1 MSTKVRSFC
10 EDDRQRAKSSLGFS
24 LRPCSDF
31 TPRHHEHRQS
41 YHEHSKET
49 TIFNPYFTNDDD
61 TKTKSVSRSHRN
73 SSASSTK
80 ELFIR
85 CPSPSDVASIKTEVE
100 SSRRQSLVVLGTL
113 IALFILTMVTLT
125 LTILNTLRSSCDCS
139 GFSSRRG
146 MNSSSDDIDVKR
158 NILDLQSKLE
168 RLSQQYKEL
177 NDTLTP
183 VLRSPTSLIGPP
195 GPPGLCNV
203 DVCKGTPGI
212 QGPQG
217 LPGKQGPAGP
227 QGRQGASGPPG
238 IPGLNGTVGPRGPQG
253 FSGPRG
259 LQGTPGQNGLQ
270 GPPGPQGPMGV
281 NNSIGPPGPPGPQ
294 GPQGTGN
301 LSRCEYMVVTDAR
314 QTAGSTADRLA
325 LLRADHHPGYVITGT
340 LCTTVNGAEA
350 QFTALYDS
358 RVNVWVYRC
367 HCMGSSPYFNPGNAE
382 AVSCSIHY
390 WICPI
395 IM

>member
-1 MSTKVRSFC
+1 MENICLDEKHTPPRLNYLAPSEFAKVTR
-10 EDDRQRAKSSLGFS
+10 EVKS
-24 LRPCSDF
+24 LR
-31 TPRHHEHRQS
+31 
-41 YHEHSKET
+41 K
-49 TIFNPYFTNDDD
+49 
-61 TKTKSVSRSHRN
+61 RS
-73 SSASSTK
+73 SF
-80 ELFIR
+80 L
-85 CPSPSDVASIKTEVE
+85 VA
-100 SSRRQSLVVLGTL
+100 VLWVMLLL
-113 IALFILTMVTLT
+113 IAVTLV
-125 LTILNTLRSSCDCS
+125 LAVMNAHYFREPCACDGSLRTD
-139 GFSSRRG
+139 GPG